1 MEEKRRTHW
10 RVAERKTL
18 GRGAPGIWLC
28 STEAGVRV
36 GKGTFLCDRPA

>member
-18 GRGAPGIWLC
+18 GRGAPGIWR